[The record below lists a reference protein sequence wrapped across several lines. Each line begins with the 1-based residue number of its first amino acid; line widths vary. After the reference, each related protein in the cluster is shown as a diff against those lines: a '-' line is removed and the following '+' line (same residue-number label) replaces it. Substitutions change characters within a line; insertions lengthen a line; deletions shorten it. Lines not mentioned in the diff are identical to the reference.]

1 MLFSVDE
8 NWKFNTS
15 VFLLLLWLQMTPK
28 THGVQSFEGPWSM
41 TTVKK
46 SSGGFSKRVQVL
58 KFLKMFQEQCKK
70 NIHIESHMHN
80 DLKTNTF
87 KRRPTCFCWSNEEKT
102 CLSSRTGV
110 RISPKVTISTWRWEG
125 WETQRPFSWN
135 SWLVVETNQFEKYY
149 TFNLYTSF
157 GLFVGVKVKKMKPP
171 LSHEWW
177 IISVS
182 LESLIKPREC
192 NNCINFGSPFLH

>member
-1 MLFSVDE
+1 MV
-8 NWKFNTS
+8 FN
-15 VFLLLLWLQMTPK
+15 
-28 THGVQSFEGPWSM
+28 SFEGPWSM
-41 TTVKK
+41 TTVNKILR
-46 SSGGFSKRVQVL
+46 FFFLRVQVL
-58 KFLKMFQEQCKK
+58 KFKHVSGAIFFY
-70 NIHIESHMHN
+70 IHIESHMHN

-149 TFNLYTSF
+149 TFNLYESF